1 MGPQVHWVGVP
12 GESEERHL
20 VCPQMDWSA
29 LALVVVLVHQDK
41 VGTAV
46 VAVADEVAGG
56 IENQFVA
63 GAGRL
68 GFVGGF
74 GSESGLQTKHLA
86 ELLFQFATFQGDHLG
101 LGY

>member
-12 GESEERHL
+12 GKSEGRHL

-46 VAVADEVAGG
+46 VAVADEVADG

-68 GFVGGF
+68 GF

>member
-1 MGPQVHWVGVP
+1 MGPRVHWVGVP
-12 GESEERHL
+12 GESEGRHL

-46 VAVADEVAGG
+46 VAVADWV
-56 IENQFVA
+56 ENQFVA
-63 GAGRL
+63 RAGRL

-74 GSESGLQTKHLA
+74 GSESGLQT
-86 ELLFQFATFQGDHLG
+86 
-101 LGY
+101 

>member
-1 MGPQVHWVGVP
+1 
-12 GESEERHL
+12 
-20 VCPQMDWSA
+20 MDWSA

-46 VAVADEVAGG
+46 VAVADWV
-56 IENQFVA
+56 ENQFVA

-74 GSESGLQTKHLA
+74 GSESGLQT
-86 ELLFQFATFQGDHLG
+86 
-101 LGY
+101 

>member
-12 GESEERHL
+12 GESKGRHL

-46 VAVADEVAGG
+46 VAVADWV
-56 IENQFVA
+56 ENQFVA